1 MTLSFVNEYRPLSLD
16 KRASRQHS
24 PSPNRSG
31 AESPTRGQSR
41 ASNISQGPNRTS
53 NMSMNRVSTERL
65 SRSGLQSR
73 ASNTSR
79 GQSRSSN
86 MSMNRPSTERLSQ
99 SLRQE
104 ELKAIMETRKSKR
117 TTLTRVK
124 NDRNSIL
131 EETVLE
137 DLCETTGLEA
147 KNNRMR

>member
-1 MTLSFVNEYRPLSLD
+1 MNKCRPLFPD
-16 KRASRQHS
+16 KRASRQQS
-24 PSPNRSG
+24 TSPNRPG
-31 AESPTRGQSR
+31 AESPSRGR
-41 ASNISQGPNRTS
+41 ASNISIS
-53 NMSMNRVSTERL
+53 NKRVSTERL
-65 SRSGLQSR
+65 SQS
-73 ASNTSR
+73 
-79 GQSRSSN
+79 
-86 MSMNRPSTERLSQ
+86 M
-99 SLRQE
+99 RQE

>member
-1 MTLSFVNEYRPLSLD
+1 MKYRPLSLD

-86 MSMNRPSTERLSQ
+86 MSMNRASTERLSQ
-99 SLRQE
+99 SMRQE
-104 ELKAIMETRKSKR
+104 ELKAIRESRKLKR

-124 NDRNSIL
+124 NVCSKNSIL
-131 EETVLE
+131 EDKVLE
-137 DLCETTGLEA
+137 DLCGTTGLEA
-147 KNNRMR
+147 RNSRMR